1 MFTNTLKVLLSRIGQ
16 HLSSLSRKRI
26 LVVFF
31 IALAW
36 TVDLSAQVRVKGYY
50 RKDGT
55 YVQPHYRS
63 SPDGNPY
70 NNWSYPGNTNPY
82 TGKVATG
89 NASTYLN
96 NYYHRNGRSYTYRTA
111 TLFNTNFRQLKRQSS
126 YRITGHSGEQIGT
139 LKYHSGDHFMIL
151 DGTNACVGWVKMRG
165 PNSYTIL
172 DAQGYRVRSKGGGGV
187 GIAIGFSAL
196 ALIMVATQ

>member
-1 MFTNTLKVLLSRIGQ
+1 MFTNTLEPLVTRLGQ
-16 HLSSLSRKRI
+16 HLTFQRLKRLLVLS
-26 LVVFF
+26 F
-31 IALAW
+31 IALVW
-36 TVDLSAQVRVKGYY
+36 TLDLGAQVHVKGYY

-89 NASTYLN
+89 SPSTYLN
-96 NYYHRNGRSYTYRTA
+96 NYYHRNGRYYSNRTA
-111 TLFNTNFRQLKRQSS
+111 TLFNTNFRKLERHRS
-126 YRITGHSGEQIGT
+126 YRINGYSGQQIGT
-139 LKYHSGDHFMIL
+139 LSYHSGNHFMIV
-151 DGTNACVGWVKMRG
+151 DGSNDCVGWVRMRG

-172 DAQGYRVRSKGGGGV
+172 DASGYRVRSKGSNGGLVIGLSAMALLV
-187 GIAIGFSAL
+187 IA
-196 ALIMVATQ
+196 TR